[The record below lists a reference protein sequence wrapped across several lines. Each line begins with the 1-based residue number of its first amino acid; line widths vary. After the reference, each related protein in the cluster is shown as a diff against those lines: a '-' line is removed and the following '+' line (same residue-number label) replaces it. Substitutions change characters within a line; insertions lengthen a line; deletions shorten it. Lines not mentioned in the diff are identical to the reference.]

1 MGGIRKQAIT
11 SSIVIYIGFLI
22 GFINT
27 WFFIKSGA
35 NTFTP
40 AEYGLTRLFFDV
52 GSLMYAVSAMGII
65 SVMYKFFPYYH
76 QHLLSSKIDLYSWAL
91 LIVIIG
97 FILVLAS
104 GLYFE
109 PLIVRKYSERSVL
122 FVDYYHWIFVFG
134 FGILM
139 FNLMEGISLTYQ
151 SSVFPNFLRE
161 TIMRLVTFLLIV
173 AYIFHWIDF
182 SVFIKLF
189 AFQFLL
195 IAVLLGLI
203 LRSQNRLPL
212 TFSVSTVTKKFRF
225 KMMSLAGYVYG
236 GSVIMILSQVAD
248 SIIIA
253 SVSPKGIHDAGV
265 YNLATYIA
273 NLIQVPQ
280 RSIIAATI
288 PVLSLAWKEKN
299 KTEIQRIYSR
309 SSINLLL
316 VGLFI
321 FMMVWLNIKET
332 FQLLHIQSD
341 YLAGIEV
348 VFILGISKLIDAGT
362 GVNAQIIGT
371 STKWRFEFF
380 TGIILIFL
388 FLPLNYWLI
397 KEMGI
402 IGSAYANLI
411 SFSVYNLIR
420 FLFLWRKFNLQP
432 YNQKTLLS
440 ILLAI
445 VGFVI
450 ANSVSHYLTGWSGM
464 ILKSMFFGGIFITG
478 IYFMKLSPDVMQ
490 LYEGVRDKLKVKL

>member
-11 SSIVIYIGFLI
+11 SSVVIYIGFLI

-52 GSLMYAVSAMGII
+52 GALMYAVSAMGVI

-76 QHLLSSKIDLYSWAL
+76 QHLSPQKIDLYTWSL
-91 LIVIIG
+91 LVVLIG
-97 FILVLAS
+97 FIIVLLG
-104 GLYFE
+104 GLWFE
-109 PLIVRKYSERSVL
+109 PMIVRKYSERSVL
-122 FVDYYHWIFVFG
+122 FVDYYHWVFVFA
-134 FGILM
+134 FGMLM
-139 FNLMEGISLTYQ
+139 FNVMEGISLTYK
-151 SSVFPNFLRE
+151 SSVTPNFLRE
-161 TIMRLVTFLLIV
+161 TILRLVTFLLIIS
-173 AYIFHWIDF
+173 YLFHWIDF
-182 SVFIKLF
+182 SLFIKLF

-195 IAVLLGLI
+195 IALLLAMI
-203 LRSQNRLPL
+203 LRYQNRLPL
-212 TFSVSTVTKKFRF
+212 PFSISAVTKKFRF
-225 KMMSLAGYVYG
+225 KILNLAGYVYG
-236 GSVIMILSQVAD
+236 GSVIMIMAQVAD

-253 SVSPKGIHDAGV
+253 SISPKGIHDAGV

-321 FMMVWLNIKET
+321 FVTVWLNIKEA
-332 FQLLHIQSD
+332 FHLLHIQSD
-341 YLAGIEV
+341 YLVGIEV

-362 GVNAQIIGT
+362 GVNAQIITT
-371 STKWRFEFF
+371 SIKWRFEFI
-380 TGIILIFL
+380 TGIILIL
-388 FLPLNYWLI
+388 IFLPLNYWFI

-420 FLFLWRKFNLQP
+420 FLFLWIKFNLQP
-432 YNQKTLLS
+432 YNQKTLFS
-440 ILLAI
+440 ILLALF
-445 VGFVI
+445 GFMI
-450 ANSVSHYLTGWSGM
+450 ANSIGSYLAGWTGI
-464 ILKSMFFGGIFITG
+464 ILKSALFSGIFIAG
-478 IYFMKLSPDVMQ
+478 IFIMKLSPDAMQ
-490 LYEGVRDKLKVKL
+490 LYEGVKTKLKTQK

>member
-1 MGGIRKQAIT
+1 MGAIRKQAIT
-11 SSIVIYIGFLI
+11 SGIVIYIGFLI
-22 GFINT
+22 GFVNT
-27 WFFIKSGA
+27 WFFIKSGTNA
-35 NTFTP
+35 FTP

-52 GSLMYAVSAMGII
+52 GALMYAVAAMGII

-76 QHLLSSKIDLYSWAL
+76 QYLPSSKIDLYSWSF
-91 LIVIIG
+91 LIVLFG
-97 FILVLAS
+97 FLLVMAG

-122 FVDYYHWIFVFG
+122 FVDYYHWVFVFG
-134 FGILM
+134 FGMLM

-151 SSVFPNFLRE
+151 SSVIPNFLRE
-161 TIMRLVTFLLIV
+161 TIMRLVTLSLII
-173 AYIFHWIDF
+173 AYLFHWIDF

-195 IAVLLGLI
+195 IAFLLGLI
-203 LRSQNRLPL
+203 LRYQNRLPL
-212 TFSVSTVTKKFRF
+212 TFSMSSVTKKFRF

-288 PVLSLAWKEKN
+288 PILSLAWKEKN

-321 FMMVWLNIKET
+321 FITVWLNIKEA

-348 VFILGISKLIDAGT
+348 VFILGVSKLIDAGT
-362 GVNAQIIGT
+362 GVNAQIIAT
-371 STKWRFEFF
+371 STKWRFEFT
-380 TGIILIFL
+380 TGVILIIL
-388 FLPLNYWLI
+388 FLPLNYWFI

-420 FLFLWRKFNLQP
+420 FLFLWIKFDLQP
-432 YNQKTLLS
+432 YNLKTLLS
-440 ILLAI
+440 ILLALTAFLFTNYI
-445 VGFVI
+445 GFFFEGWMGILTKSLLFGLIFI
-450 ANSVSHYLTGWSGM
+450 A
-464 ILKSMFFGGIFITG
+464 GIFIL
-478 IYFMKLSPDVMQ
+478 KLTPDAMQ
-490 LYEGVRDKLKVKL
+490 LYEIVKKKVKS